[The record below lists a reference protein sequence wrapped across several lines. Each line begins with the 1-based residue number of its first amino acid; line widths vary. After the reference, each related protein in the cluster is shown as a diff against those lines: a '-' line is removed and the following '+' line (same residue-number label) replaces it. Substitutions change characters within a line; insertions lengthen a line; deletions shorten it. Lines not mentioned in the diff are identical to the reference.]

1 MKKAFTVI
9 TAALVSF
16 AFWGCSDDSSAEN
29 STEVV
34 VEDLPDDIP
43 DGTPADG
50 GEGGGNTE
58 DKSGDKSGD
67 GSGDKSDGKKP
78 DGSGAPVNMGF
89 AEAGPFLAG
98 ASVSMTAVDPS
109 TLKASGE
116 PLKTTVASNRGD
128 FAFSETLGSAYA
140 SLEASG
146 RFYHYAN
153 NDTASSVKLNA
164 YTNLTGRTTANVNI
178 LTHLEYARVN
188 HLVTEEGKSF
198 ADAKKNAESEILAA
212 FHMTVDTTRF
222 EDISLGSSGTA
233 ARNLLAVTSIL
244 LGERNGEQ
252 ISSLLASIS
261 GDIGSDGKWDSDSLK
276 AALADEAY
284 VMSVDYLAN
293 ILATRL
299 GVGAVESFESAVMEF
314 WAQEYGIG
322 SCTDS
327 TDGVIKQNTN
337 KKSKNYERYFKCGNK
352 GWLVMSE
359 ALVKSMELSKV
370 FGECDDKSAGTIK
383 EDSNSDSY
391 ICHKDIWRLATEAEL
406 EIKAVADAKGACTAE
421 NNSSV
426 VQYNSAYFV
435 CSSKTWKKLARTPI
449 DYSKGRKMNARLG
462 RGINL
467 GNAWESA
474 GGSGATADC
483 GWNNC
488 IEDGYFKIVK
498 DAGFN
503 SIRLPVRWPADAGRS
518 EPYTLDAGR
527 LSGVKADIDLA
538 IAQGLAV
545 IVNIHHYMEMNNA
558 AANYKKSK
566 DNYDK
571 EKARMLGIWAQVA
584 KELDSYPDSLLV
596 LEIFN
601 EPHDMDM
608 EQLND
613 IMTSAYKVIRENAP
627 GKTIMFE
634 SNGYSKFAQIKNLTM
649 PDDGNVIVSGHY
661 YEPYTITHQGH
672 GYDCNNSLS
681 GWTSSV
687 VTSHFSDYVQSV
699 MEAFP
704 DVNGGYIPMNVGE
717 FGVSGQNGSS
727 CGGNGVSDELRAK
740 WTDAVIV
747 EAEKYGMSWHYWGF
761 VGVGGFEAY
770 DKWAGKWY
778 PELLAV
784 FDKYIKK

>member
-1 MKKAFTVI
+1 MKKAFFVI
-9 TAALVSF
+9 AATLIPL
-16 AFWGCSDDSSAEN
+16 AFSGCSDDSS
-29 STEVV
+29 TETTT
-34 VEDLPDDIP
+34 EMIGEELPDVLP
-43 DGTPADG
+43 DGTPVDG
-50 GEGGGNTE
+50 GEGGGSA
-58 DKSGDKSGD
+58 DAQSGDKPEDKPADNPGDSHPDVSGD
-67 GSGDKSDGKKP
+67 ASYVGY
-78 DGSGAPVNMGF
+78 

-98 ASVSMTAVDPS
+98 ASVTMTAVDAS
-109 TLKASGE
+109 TLKATGT

-128 FAFSETLGSAYA
+128 FAFSETLESAYA

-153 NDTASSVKLNA
+153 NDTVSSVRLNA
-164 YTNLTGRTTANVNI
+164 YTNLSSRATANVNI
-178 LTHLEYARVN
+178 LTHLEYARVGR
-188 HLVTEEGKSF
+188 LVSEEGMSF
-198 ADAKKNAESEILAA
+198 ADAKKKAEGEVLAA
-212 FHMTVDTTRF
+212 FHMASDTTRF
-222 EDISLGSSGTA
+222 EDISLGSTGA
-233 ARNLLAVTSIL
+233 AAKNLLAVTSIL
-244 LGERNGEQ
+244 LGERKGEE
-252 ISSLLASIS
+252 ISSLLASIAD
-261 GDIGSDGKWDSDSLK
+261 DIAADGKWNGDSLK

-299 GVGAVESFESAVMEF
+299 GKESVELFEPAVMEF

-322 SCTDS
+322 SCADS
-327 TDGVIKQNTN
+327 TEGAMKQNTN
-337 KKSKNYERYFKCGNK
+337 KYSRNNGKYFKCG
-352 GWLVMSE
+352 GGEWLVVSDMV
-359 ALVKSMELSKV
+359 VKSMALSKI
-370 FGECDDKSAGTIK
+370 FGECNDTSAGSVK
-383 EDSNSDSY
+383 VDSSISY
-391 ICHKDIWRLATEAEL
+391 ICKKNVWRPATDVELADY
-406 EIKAVADAKGACTAE
+406 AVAQSKGACKADNNTA
-421 NNSSV
+421 V
-426 VQYNSAYFV
+426 VNFESAYYV
-435 CSSKTWKKLARTPI
+435 CVSQMWKKLEKAPV

-503 SIRLPVRWPADAGRS
+503 SVRLPVRWPADAGRS

-545 IVNIHHYMEMNNA
+545 IVNIHHYMEMNSA

-566 DNYDK
+566 DNYEK

-613 IMTSAYKVIRENAP
+613 FMMASYKVIRENAP

-634 SNGYSKFAQIKNLTM
+634 SNGYSKFAQIKNLEM
-649 PDDGNVIVSGHY
+649 PADGNIIFSGHY

-681 GWTSSV
+681 GWTASV
-687 VTSHFSDYVQSV
+687 VTAHFAEYVAAAAESY
-699 MEAFP
+699 P
-704 DVNGGYIPMNVGE
+704 DVNGGYVPLNVGE
-717 FGVSGQNGSS
+717 FGTSGQNGSN
-727 CGGNGVSDELRAK
+727 CGGNGLSDDKRAK
-740 WTDAVIV
+740 WTEAVV
-747 EAEKYGMSWHYWGF
+747 AEAEKYGMSWHYWGF

-770 DKWAGKWY
+770 DKWGGKWY
-778 PELLAV
+778 PELIEV
-784 FDKYIKK
+784 FNKYTGK